1 MDTLQALL
9 GIPDDEGN
17 VDSALI
23 ATSQN
28 DFSVVSVGELYKS
41 INLIVQ
47 AQEPQP
53 LALLA
58 AVTAIGGSRLLAMT
72 HIALYRIRDLFRQD
86 AIRGYGYP
94 NFTQFV
100 DDFTGP
106 EMPLSR
112 SNVFAKLND
121 IQAWREQ
128 GCDWVTIRDL
138 LAKTPMAGRDAVRLL
153 IEPHADQPLVVD
165 ESTGEIVDEPLVVD
179 SRPMPEY
186 LRDLTSMG
194 PGEARRDVRDKAG
207 IPERFVKEAVYVK
220 SVQRLLIHAV
230 WDMEDVDI
238 VVTEVGQTVARWL
251 CGLLRV
257 GMEVQ

>member
-1 MDTLQALL
+1 MSTLRSLL
-9 GIPDDEGN
+9 GLPDDEGN
-17 VDSALI
+17 IDGALI

-28 DFSVVSVGELYKS
+28 DFTAISVVELYKS
-41 INLIVQ
+41 IHLVVQ
-47 AQEPQP
+47 SRETQP

-72 HIALYRIRDLFRQD
+72 HIALYRIRELFRK
-86 AIRGYGYP
+86 GYVQEHGYP
-94 NFTQFV
+94 NFTQFLE
-100 DDFTGP
+100 DFTGT

-128 GCDWVTIRDL
+128 DCDWVTIRDL
-138 LAKTPMAGRDAVRLL
+138 LGKTPMAGRDAVRLL
-153 IEPHADQPLVVD
+153 IEPHIDQPLIVD
-165 ESTGEIVDEPLVVD
+165 EATGEIVDEPLVVD

-220 SVQRLLIHAV
+220 SLQRLLIHAV
-230 WDMEDVDI
+230 WDMDDVDI
-238 VVTEVGQTVARWL
+238 VVPDVGQDVARWL

-257 GMEVQ
+257 GMEVS